1 MNANELANA
10 LLNTDYTPLKA
21 ECASMLRTQHKNE
34 NWLCSIVKEYQNK
47 VDELRAEI
55 DGLREANKGFAR
67 HLIANPED
75 NKPVG
80 NMCLGC
86 GSSWSDERL
95 EIERRLRPNLIS
107 CCPDRKVVAVYAH
120 PEKELNDGGEPVKNA
135 TYWKRQCNLLQ
146 SSLTNLQS
154 SLYHANEQIKYLES
168 HQMDSR
174 KTNPA

>member
-1 MNANELANA
+1 MNINE
-10 LLNTDYTPLKA
+10 
-21 ECASMLRTQHKNE
+21 
-34 NWLCSIVKEYQNK
+34 
-47 VDELRAEI
+47 
-55 DGLREANKGFAR
+55 
-67 HLIANPED
+67 
-75 NKPVG
+75 PVG

-107 CCPDRKVVAVYAH
+107 CCPDRKVVAVYAY

-168 HQMDSR
+168 HQVDFR
-174 KTNPA
+174 KTNPT